1 MVKKIEALI
10 FAYFSNPKRTRV
22 SEKTLINIKNHE

>member
-1 MVKKIEALI
+1 LI